1 MIQRIQSILL
11 FFASI
16 TAIILL
22 FIPIGH
28 VYTDQADY
36 IFDAFFLKENIP
48 NGDVKL
54 YTFYIAIMLIISAFL
69 SFYTIFQYKNRR
81 RQLKLNAFNLMLFL
95 IIIVFMLYICP
106 DFIFVQQGISTTA
119 NDFRSNPWI
128 MTCAI
133 PAFFIYMSTRAIRK
147 DEKKIRAADRL
158 R

>member
-1 MIQRIQSILL
+1 
-11 FFASI
+11 
-16 TAIILL
+16 
-22 FIPIGH
+22 
-28 VYTDQADY
+28 
-36 IFDAFFLKENIP
+36 
-48 NGDVKL
+48 
-54 YTFYIAIMLIISAFL
+54 
-69 SFYTIFQYKNRR
+69 
-81 RQLKLNAFNLMLFL
+81 MLFL

-119 NDFRSNPWI
+119 NDFKSNPWI